1 MCFLKSGINAD
12 FDLKNQGESI
22 IITAKNSFSIFIK
35 ELRPTAYTKKFG
47 VMINQRFFDPY
58 NRYIYEEDATAIEKE
73 VSEFIVRKVYSYQ
86 TVVTNTSGTQ
96 LELQLLLDIPE
107 GSIPVQSHEYT
118 QIKSVN
124 I

>member
-1 MCFLKSGINAD
+1 
-12 FDLKNQGESI
+12 
-22 IITAKNSFSIFIK
+22 
-35 ELRPTAYTKKFG
+35 
-47 VMINQRFFDPY
+47 MINQRFFDPY

-124 I
+124 ISPYSTSSF